1 MSTVVVTVSDGI
13 IKKKR
18 EDNTNSNSYYSHNDY
33 DRYSNKEKDYSP
45 DLENDDD
52 DMVKKQLLLLLLIAA
67 TTLLLLLKNKK
78 NNHLF
83 TIKEFFL

>member
-1 MSTVVVTVSDGI
+1 MSTVVTVCDI
-13 IKKKR
+13 VKKKD
-18 EDNTNSNSYYSHNDY
+18 EDNTNSSYYSHNDY
-33 DRYSNKEKDYSP
+33 DRYSKEKDYSP

-52 DMVKKQLLLLLLIAA
+52 DMVKKQLLLLLLLLIAA